1 MSPTGKSQARAPSGR
16 ALDAATEAVVLVS
29 RVLVG
34 VAAQSLAATESQ
46 LTLAQYRALVVLG
59 SAGPQNVVALAELL
73 GVHPSTLTRLCD
85 RLVAKGLVERRM
97 SPTSRREVVVTLSE
111 TGRRLVRAETRRRRA
126 AIREIVARFDRCTQL
141 EIVSV
146 LGVLGDAADEG
157 PFHAW
162 RLGWTA

>member
-1 MSPTGKSQARAPSGR
+1 MSPPGKVTGPVRSRR

-46 LTLAQYRALVVLG
+46 LTLTQYRALVVLG
-59 SAGPQNVVALAELL
+59 STGPQNVAALAELL

-85 RLVAKGLVERRM
+85 RLVAKGLVARRT
-97 SPTSRREVVVTLSE
+97 SPTSRREVVVALSDA
-111 TGRRLVRAETRRRRA
+111 GRRLVRAETRRRRA
-126 AIREIVARFDRCTQL
+126 AIREIVAHLDRRTQL
-141 EIVSV
+141 EMVAV
-146 LGVLGDAADEG
+146 LGTLVDAADEG

>member
-1 MSPTGKSQARAPSGR
+1 
-16 ALDAATEAVVLVS
+16 VLVS

-34 VAAQSLAATESQ
+34 VAAESLAATESQ

-59 SAGPQNVVALAELL
+59 SAGPQNVAALAGAL

-85 RLVAKGLVERRM
+85 RLVAKRLIERRT
-97 SPTSRREVVVTLSE
+97 SPTSRREVMVTLSE

-126 AIREIVARFDRCTQL
+126 AIREIVARLDRPTQL
-141 EIVSV
+141 QIVAA
-146 LGVLGDAADEG
+146 LGALVDAADEG